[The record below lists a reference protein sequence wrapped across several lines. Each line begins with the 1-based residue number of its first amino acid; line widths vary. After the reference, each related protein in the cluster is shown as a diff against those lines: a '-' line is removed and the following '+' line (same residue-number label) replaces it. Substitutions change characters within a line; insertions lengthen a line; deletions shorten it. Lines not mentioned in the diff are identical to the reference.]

1 MVNNICKTIKVL
13 SQTHN
18 TNSTIPYSVILS
30 WYALIQAL
38 GLNANALSRAT
49 AALDFP
55 TCCL

>member
-1 MVNNICKTIKVL
+1 MCKPSKVL
-13 SQTHN
+13 SHTHTQTHN
-18 TNSTIPYSVILS
+18 TNNTIPYFVILS

-38 GLNANALSRAT
+38 GLNANALSCAT